1 MPPAS
6 HYWWRELL
14 ATTDMT
20 KHNAVWTDEMV
31 NRDEAFDEDDVDEEL
46 DHYWDYTGE

>member
-1 MPPAS
+1 
-6 HYWWRELL
+6 
-14 ATTDMT
+14 MT

-46 DHYWDYTGE
+46 DHYWDYTDE